1 MIAGIQALGGD
12 GQAYKRERARAAKA
26 IVAEV
31 YSPPRVT
38 AAARRLPRYGLEPG
52 LALDI
57 AVDDETGR
65 PYDFNRR
72 EQRQKAEAKIDARRP
87 LLLIGSPMCTAFS
100 AIQAINR
107 ERRDLRWSLVNL
119 LQAAYTWN
127 GVVISIANKF
137 LVAHIF
143 CMNTLRGQRRG
154 TSLVFFACSR

>member
-1 MIAGIQALGGD
+1 MRESKDGNIQDAEFAQLTDHDGESDMRDIIALFNVEERRGARARTERMIAAVQALGGD

-57 AVDDETGR
+57 TVDDETGR

-72 EQRQKAEAKIDARRP
+72 EQRQKAEAKIDAQRP
-87 LLLIGSPMCTAFS
+87 LLLIGSPMCTALS

-107 ERRDLRWSLVNL
+107 ERRDP
-119 LQAAYTWN
+119 
-127 GVVISIANKF
+127 
-137 LVAHIF
+137 
-143 CMNTLRGQRRG
+143 
-154 TSLVFFACSR
+154 